1 MSLVVVALVY
11 AGVVLVHECG
21 HVVAGL
27 LVGVPRRAMRI
38 VLRGVP
44 HVALTDG
51 ERWLSPMEREAYVR
65 VFSRYCRTRVGA
77 LVYVSGGFAVEAVVV
92 VAAALVAVL
101 LGAERL
107 ALTIALVSLL
117 LSGVYVALDL
127 VASAWKRRPLGDAA
141 TMWTLMPDAGSA
153 ILAVSFL
160 LRGGALLAATSAN
173 N

>member
-1 MSLVVVALVY
+1 M
-11 AGVVLVHECG
+11 
-21 HVVAGL
+21 
-27 LVGVPRRAMRI
+27 
-38 VLRGVP
+38 
-44 HVALTDG
+44 
-51 ERWLSPMEREAYVR
+51 
-65 VFSRYCRTRVGA
+65 GA

-141 TMWTLMPDAGSA
+141 TMWKLMLDVGSA

-173 N
+173 D